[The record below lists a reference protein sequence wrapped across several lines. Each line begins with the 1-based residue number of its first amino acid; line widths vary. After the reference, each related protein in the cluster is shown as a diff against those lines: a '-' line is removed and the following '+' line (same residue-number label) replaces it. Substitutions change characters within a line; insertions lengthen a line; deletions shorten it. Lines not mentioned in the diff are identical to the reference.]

1 MHRIVPRQAGE
12 HVASQATFLPST
24 HINVKGVNMHKLM
37 ISGVGLFLL
46 SLIQGCSTLGASF
59 AVSDESLV
67 SRTETAIG
75 LPSSDFSISDRVNEG
90 VTARYK
96 VRTKAGKQ
104 YNCFVGGS
112 LTGIGKSVSEA
123 VCKPLDGSGN
133 TSPSYKNCDAL
144 SRQAGRC

>member
-1 MHRIVPRQAGE
+1 
-12 HVASQATFLPST
+12 
-24 HINVKGVNMHKLM
+24 MHKLM
-37 ISGVGLFLL
+37 IAAL
-46 SLIQGCSTLGASF
+46 SLALLPSVQGCSTLGASF

-96 VRTKAGKQ
+96 VRTKAGRQ
-104 YNCFVGGS
+104 YSCFVGGS

-123 VCKPLDGSGN
+123 VCKPLGSPDN
-133 TSPSYKNCDAL
+133 AWPSDESCDAL

>member
-1 MHRIVPRQAGE
+1 MRKLVL
-12 HVASQATFLPST
+12 AS
-24 HINVKGVNMHKLM
+24 
-37 ISGVGLFLL
+37 VGLVLV
-46 SLIQGCSTLGASF
+46 SSVQGCSTLGASF

-75 LPSSDFSISDRVNEG
+75 LPSSDFTISDRENEG

-133 TSPSYKNCDAL
+133 TPSSDKNCDAL